1 MSRAKNELSNE
12 IFKKKTW
19 RGISIFLGFLL
30 VLGLLVH
37 QSRIQDI
44 NVHIPPELSNGVVQK
59 AGHIP
64 RPNVYLFT
72 SNILQALNNWSEN
85 GETDFKRN
93 IEAYKHYLT
102 PGFKE
107 QLLAL
112 YDKKNKNGE
121 LSERVRGVQELFG
134 HEYDESKVRSL
145 ATNVWRVDV
154 DLKIREWYR
163 GMKIKELD
171 LAFPVRVVR
180 YDVNRQINPWG
191 MALDGFIQ
199 LPQKIKAEEPEM
211 ANNN

>member
-1 MSRAKNELSNE
+1 MSRAKNELSHE

-19 RGISIFLGFLL
+19 RGIAIFLGFLL

-37 QSRIQDI
+37 QSRIREI
-44 NVHIPPELSNGVVQK
+44 NVHIPPELSSGVVQK
-59 AGHIP
+59 AGYIP

-72 SNILQALNNWSEN
+72 SNILQALNNWTEN
-85 GETDFKRN
+85 GEVDFKRN
-93 IEAYKHYLT
+93 IEAYQHYLT

-112 YDKKNKNGE
+112 YNKKNDRGE

-134 HEYDESKVRSL
+134 HEYDDSKVSSL
-145 ATNVWRVDV
+145 AANVWRVEV
-154 DLKIREWYR
+154 DLKIREWFR
-163 GMKIKELD
+163 GMKVKEVD

-180 YDVNRQINPWG
+180 YDVNRQLNPWG

-199 LPQKIKAEEPEM
+199 LPQKIKAKDPEM
-211 ANNN
+211 ANNG